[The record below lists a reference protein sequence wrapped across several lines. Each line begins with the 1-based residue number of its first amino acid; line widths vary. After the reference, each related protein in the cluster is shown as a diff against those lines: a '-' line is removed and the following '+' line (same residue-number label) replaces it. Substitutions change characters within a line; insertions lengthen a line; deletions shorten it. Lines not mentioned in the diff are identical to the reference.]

1 MAIPDELKGCPLFY
15 EMYEKEIEK
24 IVKRG
29 LVGTYEPGEP
39 IIRDGDEGDE
49 IFVVLEGKLIVQK
62 QTAEGIIKIAPLVKG
77 DVFGELVL
85 LDEKIRSADIISQE
99 VSHVLELSYNQ
110 IFYLYEKEPR
120 IFGVLLLNL
129 SRLLAKRLRATN
141 SIIVDLRK
149 VKEDSSS
156 S

>member
-29 LVGTYEPGEP
+29 AVATYQVGESVV
-39 IIRDGDEGDE
+39 RDGDEGDE
-49 IFVVLEGKLIVQK
+49 IFVVLEGRLVVQK
-62 QTAEGIIKIAPLVKG
+62 KTAAGIIAIAPLVKG

-85 LDEKIRSADIISQE
+85 LDEKIRSADIISE
-99 VSHVLELSYNQ
+99 DISHILQLSYHQ
-110 IFYLYEKEPR
+110 IFHLYEKEPR
-120 IFGVLLLNL
+120 IFGVLLLNV

-141 SIIVDLRK
+141 KIIVDLRK
-149 VKEDSSS
+149 EKTDNSK
-156 S
+156 

>member
-29 LVGTYEPGEP
+29 LVGTYQPGEM
-39 IIRDGDEGDE
+39 IVSDGQEGDE
-49 IFVVLEGKLIVQK
+49 IFVVLEGKLAVQK
-62 QTAEGIIKIAPLVKG
+62 KTPVGVIDIAPLVKG

-85 LDEKIRSADIISQE
+85 LDEKIRSADI
-99 VSHVLELSYNQ
+99 VSVETSHILELSYNQ
-110 IFYLYEKEPR
+110 IFSLYEKEPR
-120 IFGVLLLNL
+120 IFGVLLLNV

-141 SIIVDLRK
+141 KIIVDLRK
-149 VKEDSSS
+149 ERSQASKV
-156 S
+156 